1 VHTIYV
7 DQCAS
12 CSVKIMTCSFTLQ
25 LNYLPHH
32 VFEAVLVKVFLQ
44 HSPVSTLGYNQVH
57 GSIHVCYLKIL
68 KLVFT

>member
-1 VHTIYV
+1 
-7 DQCAS
+7 
-12 CSVKIMTCSFTLQ
+12 MTCSFTLQ